1 MTSEAGTR
9 AAEAVRVSGVS
20 KHFGRVTALDDVD
33 LVLRRGE
40 IHALLGENGA
50 GKTTLVRMLA
60 GLEWPDHGTLSIGGD
75 GVSRLDARSARER
88 GVALVQQHFTLVPSL
103 TASENLVLARRESV
117 VLPPAKVARARL
129 VELSERFGL
138 DVRDGIPVSTLSVG
152 EQQRLEIL
160 RALDADAEVLLL
172 DEPTAVLTTVEATA
186 LLRVCRRLADEG
198 RSVVIITHRLSEV
211 IDGCDRV
218 TVLRDGA
225 VVLADAVVADHT
237 ASMLADAM
245 VGREMGEAVHRE
257 PRSAGGEVPPVRL
270 CVEGVSFGVLRD
282 VSFDVAA
289 GEVLGVAGVD
299 GNGQSELEAVLAAV
313 EVPDAGS
320 ITLDGEPLPHGE
332 PRERIRR
339 RVAYI
344 PSDRYSTALVR
355 PMNLADNIELGRTR
369 WWRSR
374 RRARQQAI
382 GDRLSRWDVRSAG
395 AAASVRSLSGGN
407 AQKLVLAR
415 ELDRAPDLVIT
426 CHPTRGLD
434 PGAARTVAE
443 RVLDAA
449 DGGAA
454 VVWMGAELE
463 EVLAVSHRVIVLS
476 RGRIT
481 GTFERPFDRS
491 AIGLAM
497 GGGSG
502 RPDCVGSNGT
512 GESAVTFDT
521 ALRDLPEVGP

>member
-1 MTSEAGTR
+1 MTSETETR
-9 AAEAVRVSGVS
+9 AAEAVRVSGAS
-20 KHFGRVTALDDVD
+20 KRFGRVTALDDVD

-50 GKTTLVRMLA
+50 GKTTLVRILA
-60 GLEWPDHGTLSIGGD
+60 GLERSDTGSMTIGGSD
-75 GVSRLDARSARER
+75 ASDLDARSARER
-88 GVALVQQHFTLVPSL
+88 GVALVQQHFTLVPTL
-103 TASENLVLARRESV
+103 TASENLVLARRASAA
-117 VLPPAKVARARL
+117 LPPARIARARL
-129 VELSERFGL
+129 DHLVDRFGL
-138 DVRDGIPVSTLSVG
+138 EVRDGVPVSSLSVG

-172 DEPTAVLTTVEATA
+172 DEPTAVLTGAEATA

-198 RSVVIITHRLSEV
+198 RSVVIITHRLTEV

-218 TVLRDGA
+218 TVLRDGT
-225 VVLADAVVADHT
+225 VVLADAAVSEHT
-237 ASMLADAM
+237 ASTLADAM
-245 VGREMGEAVHRE
+245 VGRAVGHVVHRDAAPSDGE
-257 PRSAGGEVPPVRL
+257 PQRTRL
-270 CVEGVSFGVLRD
+270 RVEGVSLGMLRD
-282 VSFDVAA
+282 VSFEVAA

-313 EVPDAGS
+313 ETPDNGTVA
-320 ITLDGEPLPHGE
+320 LDGELLPQGL

-339 RVAYI
+339 KIAYI
-344 PSDRYSTALVR
+344 PSDRYATALVR
-355 PMNLADNIELGRTR
+355 PMNLADNVELGRGR

-374 RRARQQAI
+374 RRARQHAI
-382 GDRLSRWDVRSAG
+382 GDRLAAWDVRSAG
-395 AAASVRSLSGGN
+395 ASAPVRSLSGGN

-415 ELDRAPDLVIT
+415 ELDIAPDLVIS

-449 DGGAA
+449 DSGAA

-476 RGRIT
+476 RGQIT

-497 GGGSG
+497 GGGTVDVADEYHVETG
-502 RPDCVGSNGT
+502 DVET
-512 GESAVTFDT
+512 GEPGASS
-521 ALRDLPEVGP
+521 